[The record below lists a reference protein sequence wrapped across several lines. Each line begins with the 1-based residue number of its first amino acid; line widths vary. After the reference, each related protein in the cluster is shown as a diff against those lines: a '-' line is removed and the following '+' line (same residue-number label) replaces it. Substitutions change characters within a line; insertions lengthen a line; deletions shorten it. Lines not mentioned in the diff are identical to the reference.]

1 MYKFRQIGIYVFI
14 HDAMCELL
22 NEDILK
28 KKAIELTFV
37 K

>member
-28 KKAIELTFV
+28 KKAIDMILP